1 MSKKLDSILSRVPPA
16 VTTETNMTYNFENQ
30 EKQERIV
37 AEIPSTLK
45 KEIKRYLVEHPK
57 ETERTVVLKG
67 LEAIGFNIQDIKIK
81 DRRGRD

>member
-1 MSKKLDSILSRVPPA
+1 MSKKLDSILSKVPPA
-16 VTTETNMTYNFENQ
+16 VTTQANNFKNQ
-30 EKQERIV
+30 ERQERIV
-37 AEIPSTLK
+37 AEIPFTLK

-81 DRRGRD
+81 DRRGKD

>member
-16 VTTETNMTYNFENQ
+16 VTTETNMTNNLENQ

-67 LEAIGFNIQDIKIK
+67 LEGIGFNIQDIKIK